1 MKHLALVLPLFL
13 SILNPAVAGSIP
25 REEISADAKW
35 LIQLDAAQFRATKV
49 GGFIT
54 TEMLERNQPAVQKL
68 NTKFKLNIDVNKI
81 VEGIS
86 SITLYGTDYDSPQD
100 HAVLLIRASPDFEKI
115 AVGFLAGMAL
125 AGTNAPVRVTQTQQ
139 GALAFYDIQDAAYSA
154 ILPGRVIAIGRSRE
168 VTEQAAKVLDG
179 KAPCLASAT
188 AIGGFGDMKEA
199 FFFLGVAQGFNLGNN
214 LPPQAKLLQ
223 AADAGRIALG
233 ENANLLFL
241 NLALRSKSPEVVTQM
256 QQAVQ
261 GLIAIGSLSQP
272 QDKDVAHLLQSIKV
286 STDAN
291 VVNIS
296 VDYPV
301 DRAIDQLTKV
311 RDQMIRKQHAEPAP
325 AENETSNATPATAPA
340 VLPATN

>member
-81 VEGIS
+81 VEGI
-86 SITLYGTDYDSPQD
+86 TLYGTDYDSPQD

-139 GALAFYDIQDAAYSA
+139 GALAFYDIQDAAYCA

-168 VTEQAAKVLDG
+168 VTEQA
-179 KAPCLASAT
+179 

-272 QDKDVAHLLQSIKV
+272 QSIKV